1 MYGTLFAL
9 IFAGFI
15 FFQPVELEKFGFFNI
30 LIPFFITISLILIFI
45 ENVAFA
51 FAWTPLQ
58 KASKSITP
66 HLLNNFKKDRVFKL
80 VNIWLFVFVLITLFI
95 AMEIN
100 SNIYY
105 QNSLIAIWIVLFGFS
120 YDSLQYSLKHVLS
133 YLNPFAVLDLFE
145 KEGIKNIQ
153 DQQEIDLCDKI
164 DAISETAI
172 KGIDNKTPLLANYA
186 LNVIQNI
193 DNVFL
198 ESSKSM
204 SNKATDSQTENL
216 GIHDKITYTLSYIYQ
231 RTELIFLQALDAKL
245 ETVLNASITR
255 MGKMAIS
262 ASKCDIS
269 LALHPL
275 IFLGKFAGK
284 AVENKFHN
292 VGILAICTL
301 LEVAKEIVS
310 SQDLT
315 YLEIQEAFLCLIGQL
330 ENISKELFRQDKQI
344 KIMIL
349 MEPFLELKQL
359 FSAEKMVNHQ
369 DTPIIMKDLDR
380 VIAELQILE
389 NVMRTMPPIM
399 PFSDEK
405 KRV

>member
-15 FFQPVELEKFGFFNI
+15 FFQPIELEKFGFFNI
-30 LIPFFITISLILIFI
+30 LIPFIITISLILIFI
-45 ENVAFA
+45 ENIAFA

-66 HLLNNFKKDRVFKL
+66 HLLNIFKKDRVFRI
-80 VNIWLFVFVLITLFI
+80 VNVWLFVFVLITLFI
-95 AMEIN
+95 AMEITT
-100 SNIYY
+100 NIYY

-120 YDSLQYSLKHVLS
+120 YDCLQYSLKHVLS

-186 LNVIQNI
+186 LNSIQNI

-198 ESSKSM
+198 TSSK
-204 SNKATDSQTENL
+204 NLAHKTTDSQTENL
-216 GIHDKITYTLSYIYQ
+216 GIHDKITYTLTHIYQ
-231 RTELIFLQALDAKL
+231 RTESIFHKALDAKL
-245 ETVLNASITR
+245 ETVLNSSITR

-262 ASKCDIS
+262 ASECDIS

-275 IFLGKFAGK
+275 IFLGKFAVQ
-284 AVENKFHN
+284 AVENKFPN
-292 VGILAICTL
+292 VGNLAICTL

-315 YLEIQEAFLCLIGQL
+315 YLEIQEPFLCLIGQL
-330 ENISKELFRQDKQI
+330 ESISKELFRQDKQI
-344 KIMIL
+344 KIMVL
-349 MEPFLELKQL
+349 MEPFLELKKL
-359 FSAEKMVNHQ
+359 FSTEKMVNHQ
-369 DTPIIMKDLDR
+369 DTPVIMKDLDR

-389 NVMRTMPPIM
+389 NVMRTMPPMM
-399 PFSDEK
+399 PFSETK
-405 KRV
+405 GV